1 MGSRHERLKYSSFSI
16 ENLRAHTQHTVYVR
30 VVAINTRF
38 YLLQREIETLA
49 RTLTLWAGHRW
60 AQISELGA
68 ADNSL
73 TVTPCRFTRRERSKQ
88 ASPNRRSVRVS
99 SPSPSGASSGRH
111 A

>member
-60 AQISELGA
+60 AQI
-68 ADNSL
+68 
-73 TVTPCRFTRRERSKQ
+73 RIRRRGQ
-88 ASPNRRSVRVS
+88 
-99 SPSPSGASSGRH
+99 
-111 A
+111 